1 MTLTRARAM
10 QPEDPAEGALE
21 ADEALEALDRARLE
35 AWDDV
40 LDDSSYYEILGVLE
54 LADADAIR
62 TAFHEFALAFHPDA
76 QLHLDAAARSLV
88 QRVFQRGVEAY
99 RVLGVSELRSAYDL
113 ALAKGELRLE
123 VRSGPREDTGLR
135 SLDELCR
142 SPGAKLHAKR
152 AEDFITQG
160 QLGRA
165 ADELLRALRAEDG
178 PNAELAERL
187 GALNALVRLGSEP
200 A

>member
-1 MTLTRARAM
+1 M
-10 QPEDPAEGALE
+10 QRPDGPSPSEPAAEQ
-21 ADEALEALDRARLE
+21 ALEALDLARLV

-40 LDDSSYYEILGVLE
+40 LDDSTYYEILGVLE
-54 LADADAIR
+54 LADAEAIR

-76 QLHLDAAARSLV
+76 QLHLDETARGLV

-99 RVLGVSELRSAYDL
+99 QVLSSPALRSAYDL

-123 VRSGPREDTGLR
+123 VGTSPREETGIR

-160 QLGRA
+160 KLGRA
-165 ADELLRALRAEDG
+165 ADELLRALRGEDG
-178 PNAELAERL
+178 PNPELAERL
-187 GALNALVRLGSEP
+187 GALNALVRLGSGP
-200 A
+200 DATKKP

>member
-1 MTLTRARAM
+1 
-10 QPEDPAEGALE
+10 LE
-21 ADEALEALDRARLE
+21 KRETSGDSGDSGDLAALDLERLV
-35 AWDDV
+35 AWDEI
-40 LDDSSYYEILGVLE
+40 LDDASYYEILGLLE

-62 TAFHEFALAFHPDA
+62 AAFHEFALAFHPDT
-76 QLHLDAAARSLV
+76 QSDLDAGARALV
-88 QRVFQRGVEAY
+88 QRIFQRGVEAY
-99 RVLGVSELRSAYDL
+99 RVLSVPELRSAYDL

-123 VRSGPREDTGLR
+123 GDTSRRENTGAR

-142 SPGAKLHAKR
+142 SAGAKLHAKR

-160 QLGRA
+160 ELGRA

-178 PNAELAERL
+178 ANPELAERL
-187 GALNALVRLGSEP
+187 GALNAFVRLGSAPPER